1 MMVSRVLSK
10 IQQERDNL
18 EIKKI
23 DIIRHPRTT
32 LKDGVTMI
40 PTLQIGEERLSGIFL
55 SEKEIR
61 DFIDTNSEQHT
72 VPFKK

>member
-1 MMVSRVLSK
+1 VLKK
-10 IQQERDNL
+10 IQQEKSDL

-32 LKDGVTMI
+32 IKDEVTMI
-40 PTLQIGEERLSGIFL
+40 PTLQIGEKRLSGIFL

-61 DFIDTNSEQHT
+61 EFIEINSIDL
-72 VPFKK
+72 

>member
-1 MMVSRVLSK
+1 MMVSRVLNK
-10 IQQERDNL
+10 IQQERDDL

-32 LKDGVTMI
+32 LKDGITMI
-40 PTLQIGEERLSGIFL
+40 PTLQIQDKKLSGIIL

-61 DFIDTNSEQHT
+61 DFIDTGGQNDQEDT
-72 VPFKK
+72 N

>member
-1 MMVSRVLSK
+1 MLNK
-10 IQQERDNL
+10 IQQERDDL

-32 LKDGVTMI
+32 LKDGITMI
-40 PTLQIGEERLSGIFL
+40 PTLQIQDKKLSGIIL

-61 DFIDTNSEQHT
+61 DFIDTGGQNDQEDT
-72 VPFKK
+72 N

>member
-1 MMVSRVLSK
+1 MVSRVLNK
-10 IQQERDNL
+10 IQQERDDL

-32 LKDGVTMI
+32 LKDGITMI
-40 PTLQIGEERLSGIFL
+40 PTLQIGKRKLSGFLL

-61 DFIDTNSEQHT
+61 EFIDTDSQN
-72 VPFKK
+72 